1 MEAPDQASED
11 FDPSEEY
18 ANGNSVDQL
27 ITDQLAQEDFVV
39 QHEYT
44 SEKLQT
50 KI

>member
-1 MEAPDQASED
+1 MQAPDQASED
-11 FDPSEEY
+11 FDPSEES
-18 ANGNSVDQL
+18 ASENSVDQL

-39 QHEYT
+39 QNEYT

>member
-27 ITDQLAQEDFVV
+27 ITDQLAQEDFFM
-39 QHEYT
+39 QEEYI
-44 SEKLQT
+44 SERLQI